1 MSVVT
6 VGDFDGVHLGH
17 RALLREV
24 VSCARSLGIS
34 SAVITFDRNTKAFL
48 LKTPPYYLT
57 DAEEKKTLLLSEGVD
72 AVYTVPFDEAF
83 CNMSSEEFLDL
94 LWNRYGCTHLFGG
107 SDFKF
112 GKGGEGVLRDGAY
125 CNGICQH
132 VVDLKTD
139 FVKISSSSI
148 RAALTEG
155 LIERA
160 NSWLGSVYSLS
171 GIVVEGK
178 HLGRTLGFPT
188 VNLFAPDGKI
198 LPQNGVYVT
207 ETVIDGI
214 FYRSLTNVGIR
225 PTVKDGSVRNVET
238 HLLDADGDFYGK
250 RITVRFLTRL
260 RDEVQFSDLGELMRH
275 LRLDKE
281 MAFSWHNRKHFS

>member
-24 VSCARSLGIS
+24 VSYARSLETS
-34 SAVITFDRNTKAFL
+34 SVVITFDRNTKAFL
-48 LKTPPYYLT
+48 LKTTPYYLT
-57 DAEEKKTLLLSEGVD
+57 DTEEKKDLFFSEGID
-72 AVYTVPFDEAF
+72 TVYTVPFDEDF
-83 CNMSSEEFLDL
+83 CNMSSEEFLDFL
-94 LWNRYGCTHLFGG
+94 RDRYDCTHLFGG

-112 GKGGEGVLRDGAY
+112 GKGGEGTLRDGVC

-139 FVKISSSSI
+139 LVKISSSSI
-148 RAALTEG
+148 RAALAEG

-160 NSWLGSVYSLS
+160 NSWLGAAYSLS
-171 GIVVEGK
+171 GTVVEGK

-214 FYRSLTNVGIR
+214 VYRSLTNVGIR
-225 PTVKDGSVRNVET
+225 PTVKDGSIRNIET
-238 HLLDADGDFYGK
+238 HLLDVDGDFYGR

-260 RDEVQFSDLGELMRH
+260 RDEIQFSDLGELMRR